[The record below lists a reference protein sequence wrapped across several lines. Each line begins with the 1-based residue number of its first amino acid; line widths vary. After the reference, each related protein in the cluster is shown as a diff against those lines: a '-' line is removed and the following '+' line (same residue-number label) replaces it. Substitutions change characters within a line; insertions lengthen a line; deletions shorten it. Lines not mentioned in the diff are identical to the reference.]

1 MMSRQRETAGVR
13 VEIGAPLPPLLA
25 SAREHFR
32 RSLELNPGLAT
43 AYANFGST
51 FVADPGD
58 VQPGIRALE
67 KALSMM
73 PRSEETAFNLFTLY
87 LRSGDS
93 ERAEAL
99 VASVLSRSDDPEIAG
114 LVREARLQ
122 EELSRADRLFRDES
136 IDEAVEIMTRV
147 RQETTDPALRA
158 YLDDSLARIDR
169 MARLQEAF
177 ELARAGRLAEAELQL
192 SDVLE
197 ELEDP
202 EQRRYAE
209 ELLEK
214 IRETRGRP

>member
-1 MMSRQRETAGVR
+1 
-13 VEIGAPLPPLLA
+13 
-25 SAREHFR
+25 
-32 RSLELNPGLAT
+32 
-43 AYANFGST
+43 
-51 FVADPGD
+51 
-58 VQPGIRALE
+58 
-67 KALSMM
+67 MM

-87 LRSGDS
+87 LRTGNS
-93 ERAEAL
+93 ERADAL

-169 MARLQEAF
+169 MARLQGAF

-209 ELLEK
+209 LLLEQ
-214 IRETRGRP
+214 IREMRGRP